1 MRCWFDCRIKNNP
14 VIVNERIAKHL
25 EYKSKSTEEKI
36 KIMKSVYGDIIPED
50 EKSDKPFTYVKM
62 CDLCGVASRNSIT
75 RHIMKTIFPQNAELT
90 EHILKDVQESL
101 FTPHSNIDR
110 YEQESQDDVK
120 DRKYAFTLLMCLDVT
135 TGMVCSVVDLL

>member
-14 VIVNERIAKHL
+14 VIVNERIAKHM

-90 EHILKDVQESL
+90 EHILIELFTNHSNIHKDVQES
-101 FTPHSNIDR
+101 
-110 YEQESQDDVK
+110 QGDVE

-135 TGMVCSVVDLL
+135 TGLVCSVVDLL

>member
-1 MRCWFDCRIKNNP
+1 MRCWLDCRIKNNP
-14 VIVNERIAKHL
+14 VIVNERIAKHM

-90 EHILKDVQESL
+90 EHILTELFTNHSNIHKDVQES
-101 FTPHSNIDR
+101 
-110 YEQESQDDVK
+110 QGDVE

>member
-14 VIVNERIAKHL
+14 VIVNERIAKHM

-90 EHILKDVQESL
+90 EHILIELFTNHSNIHKDVQES
-101 FTPHSNIDR
+101 
-110 YEQESQDDVK
+110 QGDVE

>member
-50 EKSDKPFTYVKM
+50 EKSLRLLQIKAAVPLQF
-62 CDLCGVASRNSIT
+62 C
-75 RHIMKTIFPQNAELT
+75 H
-90 EHILKDVQESL
+90 
-101 FTPHSNIDR
+101 
-110 YEQESQDDVK
+110 
-120 DRKYAFTLLMCLDVT
+120 DRKSGGTRGADLRGKIYPDRQRRISGAGERIPDSAA
-135 TGMVCSVVDLL
+135 TGDPGK

>member
-1 MRCWFDCRIKNNP
+1 MRCWLDCRIKNNP
-14 VIVNERIAKHL
+14 VIVNERIAKHM

-90 EHILKDVQESL
+90 EHILTELFTNHSNIHKDVQESQG
-101 FTPHSNIDR
+101 DM
-110 YEQESQDDVK
+110 E

>member
-1 MRCWFDCRIKNNP
+1 M
-14 VIVNERIAKHL
+14 NERIAKHM

-90 EHILKDVQESL
+90 EHILIELFTNHSNIHKDVQES
-101 FTPHSNIDR
+101 
-110 YEQESQDDVK
+110 QGDVE